1 MLKGL
6 YDKDSK
12 LMSGVILHI
21 YSIFKKKP
29 LSA

>member
-12 LMSGVILHI
+12 VMSGVILHI
-21 YSIFKKKP
+21 LYIQEKP
-29 LSA
+29 LPA